1 MHVRRL
7 NISQEWKK
15 KIGKI
20 EPDHDKLENLG
31 ECYHNENV
39 PCIGY
44 PAWQIMVPITAS
56 CKTQ

>member
-1 MHVRRL
+1 MK
-7 NISQEWKK
+7 KK

-31 ECYHNENV
+31 ECYENE

-44 PAWQIMVPITAS
+44 SA
-56 CKTQ
+56 